1 MKKITNLTIVLIVL
15 MAQSLTASYTFSG
28 ENTSS
33 TVVETEKQEIS
44 IRYKRVVEV
53 LTNSKTNLTNSE
65 IKDVARLI
73 AEQSYKANFSVEFIL
88 AVIKT
93 ESSFNKMA
101 HSNKGAMGLM
111 QLMPATGRAIAKDLG
126 IYIKDSKRFY
136 NPQLNV
142 VLGIAYLKKLSKRYK
157 DMNLVLAAYNM
168 GPTNFRKY
176 GKDGSY
182 PVFKYTK
189 LVNKNHVLINEI

>member
-1 MKKITNLTIVLIVL
+1 MRKITNLTIVFTVL
-15 MAQSLTASYTFSG
+15 MLQILTASFAFSG
-28 ENTSS
+28 ENTSNA
-33 TVVETEKQEIS
+33 VVNTKEQEIS
-44 IRYKRVVEV
+44 IRYKRALEV
-53 LTNSKTNLTNSE
+53 LQNSKTNLTNSE
-65 IKDVARLI
+65 IKDVAKLI
-73 AEQSYKANFSVEFIL
+73 AKHSYDADFSVEFIL

-111 QLMPATGRAIAKDLG
+111 QLMPATGKAIAKELG
-126 IYIKDSKRFY
+126 IYIKDSKRLY

-142 VLGIAYLKKLSKRYK
+142 VLGIEYLKKLSNRYK

-168 GPTNFRKY
+168 GPTNFKKY
-176 GKDGSY
+176 GKNGNY

-189 LVNKNHVLINEI
+189 LVNKNHVLINGI